1 MGQGPHQHPGSL
13 SRPRPP
19 ISGRVIP
26 GGYQVN
32 PRGRRGGQVRH
43 QLRRGGR
50 FQGGG
55 QSVCPA
61 GTERTA
67 DGRCTPM
74 GS

>member
-1 MGQGPHQHPGSL
+1 MVP
-13 SRPRPP
+13 
-19 ISGRVIP
+19 
-26 GGYQVN
+26 
-32 PRGRRGGQVRH
+32 RGGQVRH
-43 QLRRGGR
+43 QLRRGGRPATGRMVRGGR